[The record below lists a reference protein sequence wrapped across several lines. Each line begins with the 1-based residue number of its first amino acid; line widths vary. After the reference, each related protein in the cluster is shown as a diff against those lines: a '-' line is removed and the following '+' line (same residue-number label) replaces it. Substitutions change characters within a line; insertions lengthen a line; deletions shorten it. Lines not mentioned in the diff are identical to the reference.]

1 MMEPVS
7 GSHYSK
13 VLRVPLNAEAHIL
26 VVRLYWGE
34 RISIIMRMKM
44 SSVDG
49 IVSMGLQAYL
59 KQLNPD
65 ADIVSM
71 RALNGT

>member
-34 RISIIMRMKM
+34 RISIIMRM

>member
-34 RISIIMRMKM
+34 RISIIMRM

-65 ADIVSM
+65 ADIISM